1 MLTALKLS
9 VLAAR
14 VVVTER
20 YEFTSHLNGIN
31 RQELEGLD
39 KLKGNYRVEEVHFK
53 AEKREDTNM
62 EKEEVRLTEE
72 EWVVQLA
79 SMTSREQSE
88 MEKFLGERGDIRIM
102 ENRWSSAKRSWRLDV
117 QGVGTLFLPLR
128 SGKLDGGHK
137 TILVEP
143 VVEDGRLKLSTKTF
157 LKRVTT
163 SREEQTMLVNH
174 LEEED
179 HFWNS
184 PDGNRLFWLS
194 SRRMHAKKLIVT
206 KMCIAAR
213 IEQL

>member
-53 AEKREDTNM
+53 AEKREDTNV

-72 EWVVQLA
+72 EWVDQLA

-102 ENRWSSAKRSWRLDV
+102 ENRPSSAKRSWRLDV

-128 SGKLDGGHK
+128 S
-137 TILVEP
+137 
-143 VVEDGRLKLSTKTF
+143 LSLTF
-157 LKRVTT
+157 LV
-163 SREEQTMLVNH
+163 
-174 LEEED
+174 
-179 HFWNS
+179 NS
-184 PDGNRLFWLS
+184 PILAQHFLS
-194 SRRMHAKKLIVT
+194 LI
-206 KMCIAAR
+206 
-213 IEQL
+213 